1 VRQAHAARIAS
12 ATLSRLQN
20 AGEAWQT
27 PLCRFA
33 GSGMLAR
40 MNHHPRFME
49 IKQEQDKA
57 VLVLSGDWT
66 IENATPIEQEIERAA
81 QELDQ
86 RPYAVVAEQIGR
98 VDTSGAFLI
107 KKLTAGEKAP
117 PRLSSALQPVLN
129 FLPDYSE
136 YTPPAERKRS
146 AFVTAFSFIGERT
159 FRALDFSWDV
169 FAFVGRVF
177 VRFLSNLMR
186 PRHFRLPSIV
196 RHIQETGIA
205 ALPIIGLLGVLM
217 TMVITYQG
225 AIQLRRFG
233 ADIYTIDLTVISL
246 LREMGVL
253 ITAIMVAGRSGSA
266 FAAEIGVMT
275 LRDEVS
281 ALRTMGMDP
290 IEVLVLPRVIALLIT
305 LPLLTFLADVIGL
318 FGGGLMSMSLLNIS
332 FGQYVGRV
340 AEVATPTTFFIG
352 MIKAPVFA
360 FIIAIIGCYQ
370 GLKVSGSAESVGRRT
385 TLAVVQA
392 IFVVIMADGLFSIA
406 FSEANI

>member
-1 VRQAHAARIAS
+1 
-12 ATLSRLQN
+12 
-20 AGEAWQT
+20 
-27 PLCRFA
+27 
-33 GSGMLAR
+33 
-40 MNHHPRFME
+40 MNTHPRFLE

-57 VLVLSGDWT
+57 IVILDGDWT
-66 IENATPIEQEIERAA
+66 IRNAAPIERDVEQAI
-81 QELDQ
+81 QELDDH
-86 RPYAVVAEQIGR
+86 PYEVMAERIGKL
-98 VDTSGAFLI
+98 DTSGAFLL
-107 KKLTAGEKAP
+107 KKLTARDKLP
-117 PRLSSALQPVLN
+117 PHLADAQQSVLD
-129 FLPDYSE
+129 FLPAYSE
-136 YTPPAERKRS
+136 YVPPVEHKPS
-146 AFVTAFSFIGERT
+146 AFVGSFSFIGEKT
-159 FRALDFSWDV
+159 VRALDFAWDI
-169 FAFVGRVF
+169 FTFVGRVS
-177 VRFLSNLMR
+177 VRFLSNLAH

-205 ALPIIGLLGVLM
+205 ALPIVGLLGVLM

-266 FAAEIGVMT
+266 FAAEIGAMK

-281 ALRTMGMDP
+281 ALRTMGLDP
-290 IEVLVLPRVIALLIT
+290 IEVLVLPRVIALIIT
-305 LPLLTFLADVIGL
+305 LPILTFLADVVGL
-318 FGGGLMSMSLLNIS
+318 LGGGLMSLSLLDIS
-332 FGQYVGRV
+332 LQQYFDRV
-340 AEVATPTTFFIG
+340 AYVATPTTFLVG

-360 FIIAIIGCYQ
+360 FAIAIIGCYQ
-370 GLKVSGSAESVGRRT
+370 GLNVSGSAESVGRRT

>member
-1 VRQAHAARIAS
+1 
-12 ATLSRLQN
+12 
-20 AGEAWQT
+20 
-27 PLCRFA
+27 
-33 GSGMLAR
+33 
-40 MNHHPRFME
+40 MNDQPRFME
-49 IKQEQDKA
+49 IQQDQDRA
-57 VLVLSGDWT
+57 ILVLSGDWT
-66 IENATPIEQEIERAA
+66 IDNASPIEQQIERAVA
-81 QELDQ
+81 ELNQESYQ
-86 RPYAVVAEQIGR
+86 VVADNIGKI
-98 VDTSGAFLI
+98 DTSGAFLI
-107 KKLTAGEKAP
+107 KKLTSREKAP
-117 PRLSSALQPVLN
+117 PRLSAALEPVLN

-136 YTPPAERKRS
+136 YTPPVARKS
-146 AFVTAFSFIGERT
+146 SPIVGAFT
-159 FRALDFSWDV
+159 FLGRRIFRWLDFSWDV
-169 FAFVGRVF
+169 FVFIGRVF
-177 VRFLSNLMR
+177 VRFLSNFIH
-186 PRHFRLPSIV
+186 PHHFRLPSIV

-217 TMVITYQG
+217 TMVIAYQG

-233 ADIYTIDLTVISL
+233 AEIYTIDLTVISL

-253 ITAIMVAGRSGSA
+253 VTAIMVAGRSGSA
-266 FAAEIGVMT
+266 FAAEIGVMN

-290 IEVLVLPRVIALLIT
+290 IEVLVLPRVIALVIT

-332 FGQYVGRV
+332 FNEYVRRV
-340 AEVATPTTFFIG
+340 AEVATPTTFYIG
-352 MIKAPVFA
+352 MIKAPIFA

>member
-1 VRQAHAARIAS
+1 MS
-12 ATLSRLQN
+12 D
-20 AGEAWQT
+20 
-27 PLCRFA
+27 
-33 GSGMLAR
+33 
-40 MNHHPRFME
+40 HPRFVE
-49 IKQEQDKA
+49 IKQETDKA
-57 VLVLSGDWT
+57 VVILDGDWT
-66 IENATPIEQEIERAA
+66 IRNAAPIEKDVEHAI
-81 QELDQ
+81 QELNDH
-86 RPYAVVAEQIGR
+86 PYEVVADRIGR
-98 VDTSGAFLI
+98 LDTSGAFLL
-107 KKLTAGEKAP
+107 KKLTAREKLP
-117 PRLSSALQPVLN
+117 PHLAEAQRTVLD
-129 FLPDYSE
+129 FLPAYSE
-136 YTPPAERKRS
+136 YTPPVEHRPPAVVAS
-146 AFVTAFSFIGERT
+146 FSSIGERT
-159 FRALDFSWDV
+159 VRALDFAWDI
-169 FAFVGRVF
+169 FTFVGRVS
-177 VRFLSNLMR
+177 VRFLSNLLH

-266 FAAEIGVMT
+266 FAAEIGAMK

-281 ALRTMGMDP
+281 ALRTMGLDP
-290 IEVLVLPRVIALLIT
+290 IEILVLPRVIALVIT

-318 FGGGLMSMSLLNIS
+318 LGGGLMSLSLLNIS
-332 FGQYVGRV
+332 FQQYFERV
-340 AEVATPTTFFIG
+340 ADVATPTTFFIG

-360 FIIAIIGCYQ
+360 FAIAIIGCYQ
-370 GLKVSGSAESVGRRT
+370 GLNVSGSAESVGRRT

-406 FSEANI
+406 FSEADI

>member
-1 VRQAHAARIAS
+1 MGKGVSSPMNDHAK
-12 ATLSRLQN
+12 
-20 AGEAWQT
+20 
-27 PLCRFA
+27 
-33 GSGMLAR
+33 
-40 MNHHPRFME
+40 FME

-57 VLVLSGDWT
+57 VLLLRGDWT
-66 IENATPIEQEIERAA
+66 IENAAPIEQEIEHAA
-81 QELDQ
+81 QELDH
-86 RPYAVVAEQIGR
+86 RPYDVVADRIGR
-98 VDTSGAFLI
+98 LDTSGAFLL
-107 KKLTAGEKAP
+107 KKLTAAETSP
-117 PRLSSALQPVLN
+117 PRLSPALQPVLE

-136 YTPPAERKRS
+136 YAPPAERKPS
-146 AFVTAFSFIGERT
+146 AVVAVFSFIGERT
-159 FRALDFSWDV
+159 FRALDFTWDV
-169 FAFVGRVF
+169 FSFVGRVF
-177 VRFLSNLMR
+177 VRFLSNLAH
-186 PRHFRLPSIV
+186 PHHFRLPSIV

-246 LREMGVL
+246 LREMAVL

-266 FAAEIGVMT
+266 FAAEIGVMN

-290 IEVLVLPRVIALLIT
+290 IEVLVLPRVIALVIT
-305 LPLLTFLADVIGL
+305 LPLLTFLADIIGL
-318 FGGGLMSMSLLNIS
+318 LGGGLMSLSLLNIS
-332 FGQYVGRV
+332 FDQYFSRV
-340 AEVATPTTFFIG
+340 AEIATPTMFFVG

-370 GLKVSGSAESVGRRT
+370 GLKVSGSAESVGQRT

-406 FSEANI
+406 FSEADI